1 MTSLLLTECV
11 YCLKVCAAT
20 QKKSLAG
27 LDNIA
32 TDGTS
37 SIHTLHQVVE
47 KLAEAGKIYSFVLEE
62 VTMHTQHPTRNK
74 QQTFNKANVQLE
86 L

>member
-11 YCLKVCAAT
+11 YCLKVCAAS

-62 VTMHTQHPTRNK
+62 VNAHSTPNSK
-74 QQTFNKANVQLE
+74 QAANVQLE